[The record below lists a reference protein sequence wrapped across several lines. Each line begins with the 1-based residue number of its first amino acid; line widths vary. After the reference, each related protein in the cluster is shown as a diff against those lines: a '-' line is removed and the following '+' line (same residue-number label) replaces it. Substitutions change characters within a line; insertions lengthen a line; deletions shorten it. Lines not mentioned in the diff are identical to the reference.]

1 MVNGKRQAALLEKVD
16 RDKFYT
22 TEEAVALLRES
33 KTAKFEESADV
44 VFKLG
49 LDPKHNENRIRSTV
63 VLPNGRGK
71 TEIILVI
78 AQGDKAKEAEAA
90 GADFVGAE
98 DMIEKVSGGWLDFD
112 RMIATPDMMAVVSKL
127 GRVLGPRGLMPSP
140 KSGTVTMDIGDAVK
154 EFKAG
159 KIEFRLDEYG
169 NVHAPFGLAS
179 FEAGDLKQNLLA
191 LTSAVVSAK
200 PEGAKGKYIKGVSI
214 SATMGPGIKLDQDE
228 LLSQASA

>member
-22 TEEAVALLRES
+22 TEEAVALIRES

-49 LDPKHNENRIRSTV
+49 VDPKHNENRIRSTV
-63 VLPNGRGK
+63 VLPSGRGK
-71 TEIILVI
+71 TEIILAI
-78 AQGDKAKEAEAA
+78 AQGDKAKEAQDA

-112 RMIATPDMMAVVSKL
+112 RMIATPDMMAAVSKL

-179 FEAGDLKQNLLA
+179 FEANDLKQNLLA
-191 LTSAVVSAK
+191 LTSAIVAAK
-200 PEGAKGKYIKGVSI
+200 PEGTKGKYITGVSI